1 MLHMYLHANRRHAR
15 CVGGNFE
22 HNSKRDRLNYKV
34 HVKVT
39 AGGDYVPRLI
49 LTSLIVSL
57 MTEGS
62 KDDGFKMDETHRG
75 ETG

>member
-1 MLHMYLHANRRHAR
+1 M
-15 CVGGNFE
+15 
-22 HNSKRDRLNYKV
+22 
-34 HVKVT
+34 
-39 AGGDYVPRLI
+39 GGDYVPRLI

-75 ETG
+75 KQDESRSAAVW